1 MEYSELPINFTKI
14 AKKYFKEKYN
24 MIGEVRFI
32 EVSYCYENPYIDSPF
47 SHSSFKSFSSHRFL
61 YFIDSKSKFTGNNVD
76 LGKILYETIYD
87 YLDVFDISGVISI
100 LDNYIDEGIF
110 IDDKEIKNILLYAKE
125 NNIKLKMTE
134 EEKEEKKKAR
144 SRKKIFG
151 RKYY

>member
-1 MEYSELPINFTKI
+1 M
-14 AKKYFKEKYN
+14 
-24 MIGEVRFI
+24 
-32 EVSYCYENPYIDSPF
+32 
-47 SHSSFKSFSSHRFL
+47 

-100 LDNYIDEGIF
+100 LIDEGIF
-110 IDDKEIKNILLYAKE
+110 INDKEIKNIFLYAKE

-134 EEKEEKKKAR
+134 EKKKVR
-144 SRKKIFG
+144 SRKKLFG